1 MNHQILASVL
11 MSSKSVVGKF
21 SKVQHFLYATA
32 HTTHSRVFAMKSPE
46 LTSQEHF
53 DRTYTQNVLA
63 WHLPAWVD
71 SELEHVSCGYSD
83 STISYT
89 SSEFARL

>member
-1 MNHQILASVL
+1 
-11 MSSKSVVGKF
+11 
-21 SKVQHFLYATA
+21 
-32 HTTHSRVFAMKSPE
+32 MKSPE